1 MKETKGTL
9 LHGFSK
15 LLPNLNLSRFTNV
28 AKEKERKNMTT
39 HKFILC
45 IAVMV
50 LVWIPVQASAQLTL
64 DGFTS
69 GHYLK
74 RLDTVNSQDI
84 HNAAM
89 PPNSPL
95 GAARQTTFQIGSNP
109 YAQSS
114 TLDIGK
120 GICIVD
126 AGFGVTPALR
136 IFYGETLSG
145 TEVPLGLNLGGY
157 SGFQLNFAG
166 ISTTEALLAII
177 IVWPH
182 DNGVPHSLELV
193 LSPEANPISVEFP
206 FSSFS
211 DGGLVQADLSDIDYI
226 FIQVQD
232 GLSASWGITAFQAV
246 N

>member
-1 MKETKGTL
+1 MHRQFATRVLRASATL
-9 LHGFSK
+9 TL
-15 LLPNLNLSRFTNV
+15 
-28 AKEKERKNMTT
+28 
-39 HKFILC
+39 I
-45 IAVMV
+45 V
-50 LVWIPVQASAQLTL
+50 LGVLANRASAQLTL
-64 DGFTS
+64 DNFTS
-69 GHYLK
+69 GQYVK
-74 RLDTVNSQDI
+74 RLNI
-84 HNAAM
+84 ANASDVHYAAL

-95 GAARQTTFQIGSNP
+95 GAARQTTFQIGSNL

-114 TLDIGK
+114 TLDLGK

-126 AGFGVTPALR
+126 AGFGVTPALW

-177 IVWPH
+177 TVWPH